1 MEKKQFGGAAS
12 RLFPKTILLH
22 FIMIILLHFI
32 MITDQNSK
40 EGMHRLYNLNETL
53 INQLLLCTVVYL
65 YLMMLILISESPD
78 DWSPNQVEKHWSPGF
93 QNHLLPAWG
102 KALKMGPLPIL
113 VQRVSAQ
120 LYWLDYF
127 SKFFSVGIIG
137 TILRPV
143 FPSWNSKKFYLNRY
157 LCRCTMYIMGPLL
170 DPGYTV

>member
-1 MEKKQFGGAAS
+1 MEKKQFLGAAS
-12 RLFPKTILLH
+12 RLFPKTVFLH

-93 QNHLLPAWG
+93 QNHLLPA
-102 KALKMGPLPIL
+102 
-113 VQRVSAQ
+113 
-120 LYWLDYF
+120 
-127 SKFFSVGIIG
+127 
-137 TILRPV
+137 
-143 FPSWNSKKFYLNRY
+143 
-157 LCRCTMYIMGPLL
+157 
-170 DPGYTV
+170 